1 MVGKEKTDI
10 TKVVL
15 LISVGNSQHN
25 LKSCIRKCNQSFYVV
40 YYGIIIYCDGILYA
54 GYPGSPVVSEV
65 ASSD

>member
-1 MVGKEKTDI
+1 MQRTVHNI
-10 TKVVL
+10 TELML
-15 LISVGNSQHN
+15 LN

-54 GYPGSPVVSEV
+54 GHPGSPVVSEV